1 MKTLWDFIETVAA
14 AFRPA
19 PTPDTAAPRSRA
31 RARPAKPPSAAKPH
45 PVRIEH
51 APALRPRTNRPTAAA
66 PAQPLSAEARYEQIT
81 RQLLDEHRIRV
92 RKWRTSMTGVA
103 WELAYR
109 DGTRARLIECPK
121 PKGPMSAAVFL
132 HEVGHHAIG
141 FNRYK
146 PRCLEEYH
154 AWAWALAAMHRLGL
168 NISDGVQ
175 HRVHE
180 SLWYA
185 LSKARRRGMRGV
197 PAELLPFADRPQRGT
212 PSAPMQAWLA
222 RLDTTP
228 ALERAQAQH

>member
-19 PTPDTAAPRSRA
+19 QRPDTTPPSPRLRA
-31 RARPAKPPSAAKPH
+31 RRAKPPTSTP
-45 PVRIEH
+45 PRIEH
-51 APALRPRTNRPTAAA
+51 APAARPPANRPAA
-66 PAQPLSAEARYEQIT
+66 PAQPLTAEARYEQIT
-81 RQLLDEHRIRV
+81 RQLLTEHRIRV
-92 RKWRTSMTGVA
+92 RKWRTSMSGVA
-103 WELAYR
+103 WELSYSNGA
-109 DGTRARLIECPK
+109 RARLIESPK

-154 AWAWALAAMHRLGL
+154 AWAWALSAMHRLGL
-168 NISDGVQ
+168 NISGGVQ

-185 LSKARRRGMRGV
+185 LSKARRRGMRAV
-197 PAELLPFADRPQRGT
+197 PAELLPFATRPKRGT

-222 RLDTTP
+222 RLESTL
-228 ALERAQAQH
+228 ALEHAQVHH